1 MIQVQHLSQHFGSTR
16 AVDDL
21 SFEVEPG
28 VITAFLGPN
37 GAGKSTTMRT
47 MVGLNTPTGGRVLI
61 DGRRYREIPQPLRVV
76 GTLLDGNHFHPARS
90 AYSHLRYL
98 AESNRLPRA
107 RVGEVAALTGID
119 AVVGRR
125 VGRFSLGMKQRLGIA
140 AALLGDPEVLI
151 LDEPNNGLDPE
162 GISWLRGLLASMAA
176 EGRTVLVSSHLIT
189 EVALSASHLI
199 VIGRGRLLADA
210 RIEDLVM
217 PRTGPRSRRR
227 YLALTHGTATSQR
240 SLRRRCPV
248 TRAPLRSELIKLGS
262 LPSTYVLIAAA
273 VTIGLGVGPAG
284 HSLDRTPLAAARS
297 AGPRILRPRR
307 RLVLGL
313 PVHRTRLRRLR
324 CAGHQSEYATGT
336 MHATLVASPRRCR
349 CTLAKV
355 VALTIVVL
363 PICVASTFLAFILG
377 QRAVA
382 PRHLD
387 VACPTPC
394 PAGRGRAGLCTW
406 LSSPSSGS
414 AWAPSSDTR
423 RERSPSCSRWC
434 SLRGRSRG
442 RSRHQRTS
450 PTAGSSS
457 TPPTRS

>member
-1 MIQVQHLSQHFGSTR
+1 MIQVEHLSQYFGSTR
-16 AVDDL
+16 ALDGL

-28 VITAFLGPN
+28 VVTAFLGPN

-47 MVGLNTPTGGRVLI
+47 MVGLNTPSGGRVLI

-210 RIEDLVM
+210 RIEDLVAADGA
-217 PRTGPRSRRR
+217 TLEET
-227 YLALTHGTATSQR
+227 YLALTHGTA
-240 SLRRRCPV
+240 
-248 TRAPLRSELIKLGS
+248 
-262 LPSTYVLIAAA
+262 
-273 VTIGLGVGPAG
+273 
-284 HSLDRTPLAAARS
+284 D
-297 AGPRILRPRR
+297 
-307 RLVLGL
+307 
-313 PVHRTRLRRLR
+313 
-324 CAGHQSEYATGT
+324 
-336 MHATLVASPRRCR
+336 
-349 CTLAKV
+349 
-355 VALTIVVL
+355 
-363 PICVASTFLAFILG
+363 F
-377 QRAVA
+377 
-382 PRHLD
+382 
-387 VACPTPC
+387 
-394 PAGRGRAGLCTW
+394 
-406 LSSPSSGS
+406 SSGHAS
-414 AWAPSSDTR
+414 GGAR
-423 RERSPSCSRWC
+423 
-434 SLRGRSRG
+434 
-442 RSRHQRTS
+442 
-450 PTAGSSS
+450 
-457 TPPTRS
+457 